1 MKIVTGYAG
10 EAHITSNDDQGL
22 LQGIFGSGSYILPVR
37 GRFAATL
44 VSSNE
49 LQISDGE
56 GVLQGVHFRT
66 EPGTTDSVTIENGTQ
81 GMQRIDLICARYQ
94 KDAETGIET
103 MTWINHKGTPA
114 ESNPATPSITSG
126 DLLAGDT
133 LAEFPIYSVRLN
145 GITVQSVTLLAIIIS
160 PASLLGDTSITGIG
174 DGTITGALSALNA
187 GLSVQDSGN
196 ITPQASNINAST
208 TAIRFYRIG
217 NIGILFYNIAF
228 TSMTASHEFTACNIS
243 EFGVPKL
250 KYNFTTCNQ
259 AGQPF
264 LLQLYT
270 NGNFTIYAAGHTGLA
285 MIRGTLAFPL
295 A

>member
-133 LAEFPIYSVRLN
+133 LAEFPIYSVRLS
-145 GITVQSVTLLAIIIS
+145 GITVQSVTLLATIIS
-160 PASLLGDTSITGIG
+160 PASLIGNTSITGIG
-174 DGTITGALSALNA
+174 DGTLTGAISALNA
-187 GLSVQDSGN
+187 SLSYTTYSDYISDFNNAINCSRQYYGDANTAHRPGDGWWFIKPIGKSGQMVVQIAMKMNVLEPS
-196 ITPQASNINAST
+196 IYIRSSNNNGVFGSWT
-208 TAIRFYRIG
+208 Q
-217 NIGILFYNIAF
+217 
-228 TSMTASHEFTACNIS
+228 IS
-243 EFGVPKL
+243 
-250 KYNFTTCNQ
+250 
-259 AGQPF
+259 
-264 LLQLYT
+264 
-270 NGNFTIYAAGHTGLA
+270 
-285 MIRGTLAFPL
+285 
-295 A
+295 